1 MNVKKVLVLIRSLN
15 IGGAEKQ
22 LLTLMKNI
30 DRTRIEPVIVTF
42 YPGGD
47 LLPEFSGCST
57 RVLSAQK
64 SGRWDLFS
72 FLSELMKII
81 RSENPDVV
89 LSYLVAA
96 NLLAIFLRP
105 FFRSARVII
114 SIRHSFV
121 RMEDYDWLNRILY
134 SLENRLAGLSDRIIV
149 NSFTGA
155 KMAAQRGIPTEKMVV
170 IPNGIDTVQ
179 FHPDPKSGRE
189 SRILFGLSEKDRVAG
204 IIGRLDPIKDHTTL
218 LEAGRIIRETVPS
231 FKLVIIG
238 SGDEGYAKRL
248 KAHAQSLGMES
259 NVIWIPS
266 QNNLLGIYN
275 MLDVCVSSSIGEG
288 FSNVISEA
296 MSCGTPCVATDVGDS
311 SMIIEETGRL
321 VNPGSVDEMAQA
333 IRDILNMPANE
344 RANLGKKARERIMAN
359 FSIAK
364 MVSATTTEI
373 ESLG

>member
-1 MNVKKVLVLIRSLN
+1 VKKVLVLIRSLN

-42 YPGGD
+42 YSGGD
-47 LLPEFSGCST
+47 LLPDFSECQT

-64 SGRWDLFS
+64 SGRWDIFDFFS
-72 FLSELMKII
+72 KLIKII

-96 NLLAIFLRP
+96 NLLAVILKP
-105 FFRSARVII
+105 LFRSARVII

-121 RMEDYDWLNRILY
+121 RMEDYDRLNRILY
-134 SLENRLAGLSDRIIV
+134 SLESRLAGFSDRIIV

-155 KMAAQRGIPTEKMVV
+155 KMAAQRGIPTDKMVV
-170 IPNGIDTVQ
+170 IPNGIDTDQ
-179 FHPDPKSGRE
+179 FYPDKKSGRE
-189 SRILFGLSEKDRVAG
+189 SRRQFGLSEKDRLVG
-204 IIGRLDPIKDHTTL
+204 IIGRLDPIKDHITL
-218 LEAGRIIRETVPS
+218 LEAASIVREQIPL

-238 SGDEGYAKRL
+238 SGDGEYEQKL
-248 KAHAQSLGMES
+248 KTRVQLLGMEP

-296 MSCGTPCVATDVGDS
+296 MSCGIPCVATNVGDS
-311 SMIIEETGRL
+311 AMIIEETGRIIPPCS
-321 VNPGSVDEMAQA
+321 VNEMAQA
-333 IRDILNMPANE
+333 IRDLLVMSAKD
-344 RANLGKKARERIMAN
+344 RTNLGRKARERIMAN
-359 FSIAK
+359 FSVEK
-364 MVSATTTEI
+364 MVCATMTEI

>member
-1 MNVKKVLVLIRSLN
+1 MKKVLILIRSLN

-22 LLTLMKNI
+22 LLALMKNI

-42 YPGGD
+42 YSGGD
-47 LLPEFSGCST
+47 LLPDFLECQL

-64 SGRWDLFS
+64 SGRWDIFS
-72 FLSELMKII
+72 FLSKLIKIV

-96 NLLAIFLRP
+96 NLLAVILKPLFRP
-105 FFRSARVII
+105 ARVII

-121 RMEDYDWLNRILY
+121 RMEDYDRLNRVLY
-134 SLENRLAGLSDRIIV
+134 SLENRLAGFSDRIIV

-155 KMAAQRGIPTEKMVV
+155 KMAAQRGIPADKMVV
-170 IPNGIDTVQ
+170 IPNGIDTGQ
-179 FHPDPKSGRE
+179 FHPDTKSGRE
-189 SRILFGLSEKDRVAG
+189 SRRQFSLSEKDRIVG
-204 IIGRLDPIKDHTTL
+204 IIGRLDPIKDHATL
-218 LEAGRIIRETVPS
+218 LEAAGIVREQIPF

-238 SGDEGYAKRL
+238 SGDGEYEQKL
-248 KAHAQSLGMES
+248 KTRVQSLGMES
-259 NVIWIPS
+259 DVIWIPS

-311 SMIIEETGRL
+311 AMIIEETGRMIP
-321 VNPGSVDEMAQA
+321 PGSVNEMAQA
-333 IRDILNMPANE
+333 IRDLLDMPPND
-344 RANLGKKARERIMAN
+344 RTNLGRKARERIMAN
-359 FSIAK
+359 FSIEK
-364 MVSATTTEI
+364 MVYATMTEI